1 MRVRELGY
9 LGFET
14 SDLRTWMHFGCEVLG
29 LATAP
34 HATREVCH
42 LKMDDR
48 AHRISV
54 RSGAKDRLTYVG
66 WGVSDAAALDSLCE
80 ALSAAGVETTS
91 ATEEELAD
99 RHVQG
104 MVWCNDP
111 SGFRVEIFHSPI
123 LDHQRFISPVG
134 VESFV
139 TGDLGMGHIV
149 LLSSHSEES
158 YEFYTQRLGFR
169 LTDSMV
175 LDGRPLRFLRCNAR
189 HHSLALAP
197 HHTSRLAH
205 LMLETPTI
213 DEVGYCIDRCH
224 KHDVELAMTLG
235 RHTNDRMISFYVRA
249 PAGYEVEFGC
259 DGLRLDDDDWSTQEI
274 TAVSFWGH
282 RRIR

>member
-1 MRVRELGY
+1 
-9 LGFET
+9 
-14 SDLRTWMHFGCEVLG
+14 
-29 LATAP
+29 
-34 HATREVCH
+34 
-42 LKMDDR
+42 
-48 AHRISV
+48 
-54 RSGAKDRLTYVG
+54 
-66 WGVSDAAALDSLCE
+66 VSDAAALDSLCE